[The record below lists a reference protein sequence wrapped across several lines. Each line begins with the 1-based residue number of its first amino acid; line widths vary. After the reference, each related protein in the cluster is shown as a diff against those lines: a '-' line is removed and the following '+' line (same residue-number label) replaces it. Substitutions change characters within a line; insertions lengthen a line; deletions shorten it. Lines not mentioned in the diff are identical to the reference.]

1 MQIGCFSVLTKES
14 WGRANKSFPRHVSE
28 VNETRERERNV
39 EVKKMMKRLG
49 RNQIQGEL
57 SLQGLPWTRFGL

>member
-28 VNETRERERNV
+28 VNETRERER
-39 EVKKMMKRLG
+39 EKCRS
-49 RNQIQGEL
+49 QEDDEETGEKPNPRGIK
-57 SLQGLPWTRFGL
+57 STRASMD